1 MGIKRH
7 RPEEIVAKLRQV
19 ARHVLAPDKPLKGL
33 LRQYTTLLL
42 LALAGATGLLHFRS
56 VDAVE
61 PDLGFAY
68 VDGVAINDTGLASD
82 IGVGMGWERE
92 EDCGECEGDA

>member
-1 MGIKRH
+1 MV
-7 RPEEIVAKLRQV
+7 PLVT
-19 ARHVLAPDKPLKGL
+19 LADHLLVPDKPLKGL
-33 LRQYTTLLL
+33 LRQSTALLFL
-42 LALAGATGLLHFRS
+42 SLAGATGLLHLRG

-82 IGVGMGWERE
+82 IGVGMG
-92 EDCGECEGDA
+92 

>member
-7 RPEEIVAKLRQV
+7 RPEEIVTKLRQV

-33 LRQYTTLLL
+33 LRQYATHLL
-42 LALAGATGLLHFRS
+42 LALAGVTGLLHFRG

-61 PDLGFAY
+61 PDLSFAY
-68 VDGVAINDTGLASD
+68 MDGVAINDAGLAGN
-82 IGVGMGWERE
+82 IGHHHGRE
-92 EDCGECEGDA
+92 QE

>member
-1 MGIKRH
+1 
-7 RPEEIVAKLRQV
+7 
-19 ARHVLAPDKPLKGL
+19 
-33 LRQYTTLLL
+33 
-42 LALAGATGLLHFRS
+42 
-56 VDAVE
+56 VE

>member
-1 MGIKRH
+1 M
-7 RPEEIVAKLRQV
+7 
-19 ARHVLAPDKPLKGL
+19 
-33 LRQYTTLLL
+33 L
-42 LALAGATGLLHFRS
+42 LALAGATGLLHLRR

-82 IGVGMGWERE
+82 IGVGGGWERE